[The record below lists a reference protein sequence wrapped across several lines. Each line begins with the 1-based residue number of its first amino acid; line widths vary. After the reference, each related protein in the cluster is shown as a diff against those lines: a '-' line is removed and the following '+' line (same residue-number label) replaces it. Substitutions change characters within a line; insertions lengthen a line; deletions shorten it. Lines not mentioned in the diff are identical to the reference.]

1 MSNILK
7 DRIQKQIQTI
17 EAATEMVR
25 AGEIPDMGV
34 IDRETGA
41 LCREILRQP
50 AAEAKVLQDELE
62 HVISR
67 LDSLEAELRDARQR
81 IEQTGKA

>member
-7 DRIQKQIQTI
+7 ERIQKQIETI
-17 EAATEMVR
+17 EAATESVR
-25 AGEIPDMGV
+25 NGKIPDMGA

-50 AAEAKVLQDELE
+50 AKEAQALQDELE

-81 IEQTGKA
+81 LEGKG